1 MRFSIFEVV
10 LPLATVF
17 AISVSGLSK
26 EQDLGS
32 NFEKQLIL
40 VESDLEPIGKLATQ
54 NVLPVYLCP
63 GNWYIFYL
71 YYNFRCTGYTRLKI
85 SEHQDGYSLQ
95 AKVKGYFMR
104 VRFTNAD
111 NSIYFNI
118 EDNEG
123 SIKFTKREFFNGLI
137 L

>member
-1 MRFSIFEVV
+1 MINNEYIRCNKYLFPWFEALNNLIFQTNSGIKMRFSIFEVV

-54 NVLPVYLCP
+54 NVLPV
-63 GNWYIFYL
+63 
-71 YYNFRCTGYTRLKI
+71 
-85 SEHQDGYSLQ
+85 
-95 AKVKGYFMR
+95 
-104 VRFTNAD
+104 
-111 NSIYFNI
+111 
-118 EDNEG
+118 
-123 SIKFTKREFFNGLI
+123 
-137 L
+137 

>member
-26 EQDLGS
+26 GQDLGS

-54 NVLPVYLCP
+54 NVLPVYLVYFQSLP
-63 GNWYIFYL
+63 RKLVYILFVL
-71 YYNFRCTGYTRLKI
+71 
-85 SEHQDGYSLQ
+85 
-95 AKVKGYFMR
+95 
-104 VRFTNAD
+104 
-111 NSIYFNI
+111 
-118 EDNEG
+118 
-123 SIKFTKREFFNGLI
+123 
-137 L
+137 